1 MYMHSA
7 PIFNVDDV
15 NLMIRLTKFGNFGE
29 LVWKPYASSTQSNPI
44 IVGINSGID
53 TAWEQLLARITPH
66 CKFAQKKQN
75 LTKMLDA
82 PAKFEVIN

>member
-1 MYMHSA
+1 MWKLTHVEVVAVSKKHQ
-7 PIFNVDDV
+7 NVF
-15 NLMIRLTKFGNFGE
+15 RE
-29 LVWKPYASSTQSNPI
+29 P
-44 IVGINSGID
+44 
-53 TAWEQLLARITPH
+53 PH